1 MTARATTGI
10 ADLDVVLGG
19 GFPAGSC
26 VVFGG
31 APGTGKTILAQQ
43 VCFANATAERKAV
56 YYTTLSEPHSKLV
69 EHLEGFSFFD
79 STAVGEI
86 VQFHSLAALADRG
99 GSGDVSMAAVATEVV
114 REAFEE
120 RPSVI
125 VIDSSKALHEGEG
138 AGFRRAVYEL
148 ASRVAHTD
156 AVLILVG
163 EYDEDDMRTAAEFA
177 VADAI
182 ILLSNATSGMVD
194 RRWLRVAKLRGSDY
208 LGGRHSFRI
217 GPSGMELYPRVE
229 STLPEPVSV
238 TDRRL
243 KSGVPGLDEM
253 MTGGFPSGSATIIA
267 GPSGAGKTVM
277 CLQFIAEGLKAGE
290 SCVFASYQ
298 ESRPQILAK
307 AAHFGWDLEK
317 NVNDGSLVIV
327 DVQPVELG
335 LDAIAAQIR
344 QAVSSTGALR
354 VVIDSISELER
365 ADDNGRFADY
375 LWALV
380 HAIRRDGATCLLT
393 SETSAFFGPAFE
405 LAHGLS
411 YIADNI
417 LLLRYTELESEIR
430 RALVVVKM
438 RDSDHIKSLVEFEI
452 TNAGAVVK
460 GKFAGVSGVL
470 SGSPT
475 PTEQK
480 FKEFFGR

>member
-1 MTARATTGI
+1 MSRAPTGI
-10 ADLDVVLGG
+10 AELDQVLGG
-19 GFPAGSC
+19 GFPPGSC

-69 EHLEGFSFFD
+69 EHLKGFSFFD
-79 STAVGEI
+79 ETAVGET
-86 VQFHSLAALADRG
+86 VQFHSLAALAERG
-99 GSGDVSMAAVATEVV
+99 GSGDVSMSAVATEVV
-114 REAFEE
+114 REAFQE

-125 VIDSSKALHEGEG
+125 VIDSSKALHESEG
-138 AGFRRAVYEL
+138 PGFRRAVYEL

-163 EYDEDDMRTAAEFA
+163 EYDEEDMRTAAEFA

-182 ILLSNATSGMVD
+182 LLLQNSSTGLVD

-208 LGGRHSFRI
+208 LSGRHSFRI
-217 GPSGMELYPRVE
+217 GPSGMELFPRVE
-229 STLPEPVSV
+229 SSLPPAVEVV
-238 TDRRL
+238 DARL
-243 KSGVPGLDEM
+243 KSGVGGLDQ
-253 MTGGFPSGSATIIA
+253 MTNGGLPAGSATILA

-277 CLQFIAEGLKAGE
+277 SLQFLVQGLRSNE
-290 SCVFASYQ
+290 PSVYASFQ
-298 ESRPQILAK
+298 ESRPQLMAK
-307 AAHFGWDLEK
+307 AKHFGWDLEK
-317 NVNDGSLVIV
+317 EVAAGKLAVVS
-327 DVQPVELG
+327 VQPVELG
-335 LDAIAAQIR
+335 LDAIATQIR
-344 QAVSSTGALR
+344 QAVSSIGARRL
-354 VVIDSISELER
+354 VIDSISELQR
-365 ADDNGRFADY
+365 ADDSGRFADY

-380 HAIRRDGATCLLT
+380 HAVRREGATAVLT

-417 LLLRYTELESEIR
+417 ILLRYTEMESEIR
-430 RALVVVKM
+430 RALVIVKM
-438 RDSDHIKSLVEFEI
+438 RDSDHMKSLVEFEI
-452 TNAGAVVK
+452 SDKGAAVK

-470 SGSPT
+470 SGNPI

-480 FKEFFGR
+480 FREFFGR